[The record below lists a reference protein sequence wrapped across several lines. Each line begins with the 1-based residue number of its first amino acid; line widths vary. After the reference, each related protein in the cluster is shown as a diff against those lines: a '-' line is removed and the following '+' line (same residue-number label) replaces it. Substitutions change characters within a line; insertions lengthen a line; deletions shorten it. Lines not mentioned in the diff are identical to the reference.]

1 MWTKESLKK
10 VIKERLKDH
19 LFVVVSNREPYSHT
33 YDGKKIKCARTV
45 SGLVTPLDYI
55 MRVTKGIWVA
65 AGSGDADKEASNE
78 KGEVMV
84 PPENPRYTLK
94 RVWLSEKE
102 VNHYYYGFSND
113 TLWPLCHIAHVRPNF
128 SKKNWEYYKRVNE
141 KFANV
146 ILEKVGNKKAFI
158 WIQDY
163 HFALLARFL
172 KKKNPNLVVAQFWHT
187 PWSAAE
193 IFKICPWKREILEG
207 LLANDLLGFHLN
219 YYGRNFFDSVAEELE
234 AKINY
239 ENFKVSYKNHQTIVK
254 AFPISVDY
262 QLIHFLSARS
272 RISRKKLT
280 EKYISGDYKYLCLSV
295 ERADYTKG
303 VPERMQA
310 IDRFLEKYPEY
321 QGKFVYLGIIPQ
333 SRIKIPA
340 YQNLF
345 KKIISLAEEI
355 NQKYSSNSWN
365 PIVLTDNIFDSE
377 ELIPFYKNADICMV
391 TSLDDGMN
399 IVAKEFVAAADSKK
413 GMLILS
419 QFTGAA
425 RELDDAVIVN
435 PYDIEQMADAIKTA
449 LEMSS
454 KERLERM
461 NRMKKTVKK
470 NNVYRWAS
478 KFILELSDLK
488 PPEKKITK

>member
-1 MWTKESLKK
+1 MWTKESLKE
-10 VIKERLKDH
+10 VIREKLKDH
-19 LFVVVSNREPYSHT
+19 LFVVVSNREPYSHIHN
-33 YDGKKIKCARTV
+33 GGKIKCVRAV
-45 SGLVTPLDYI
+45 SGLATPLDYI
-55 MRVTKGIWVA
+55 MRTAKGIWVA
-65 AGSGDADKEASNE
+65 AGSGDADKEASDK

-84 PPENPRYTLK
+84 PPGNPRYILK

-102 VNHYYYGFSND
+102 FERYYCGFSND
-113 TLWPLCHIAHVRPNF
+113 TLWPLCHIAHIRPNF

-141 KFANV
+141 KFADV
-146 ILEKVGNKKAFI
+146 ILEKVGNKKAFV

-163 HFALLARFL
+163 HFALLAKFL

-187 PWSAAE
+187 PWPAAE
-193 IFKICPWKREILEG
+193 IFKICPWKKEILEG

-219 YYGRNFFDSVAEELE
+219 YYGKNFFDSVAEELE
-234 AKINY
+234 AKIDY
-239 ENFKVSYKNHQTIVK
+239 ENFKVFHKDHQTIVK

-262 QLIHFLSARS
+262 QLISSLSGRS
-272 RISRKKLT
+272 RISGKKLT
-280 EKYISGDYKYLCLSV
+280 GKYISGNYRYLCLSV

-303 VPERMQA
+303 IVERLKA
-310 IDRFLEKYPEY
+310 IDRFLEKYPQY
-321 QGKFVYLGIIPQ
+321 QEKFVYLGIIPQ
-333 SRIKIPA
+333 SRVQVPA

-345 KKIISLAEEI
+345 KEIIDLAEEI
-355 NQKYSSNSWN
+355 NWKHSSNSWS
-365 PIVLTDNIFDSE
+365 PIILTDDVFDSE
-377 ELIPFYKNADICMV
+377 ELIPFFKNADVCMV

-399 IVAKEFVAAADSKK
+399 IVAKEFISAANPKK

-425 RELDDAVIVN
+425 RELTDAIIVN

-449 LEMSS
+449 LEMPR
-454 KERLERM
+454 KERLEKM
-461 NRMKKTVKK
+461 NKMKGIIEE

-488 PPEKKITK
+488 PLEKKK

>member
-1 MWTKESLKK
+1 MWTKESLKE
-10 VIKERLKDH
+10 VIREKLKDH

-33 YDGKKIKCARTV
+33 YNGKKIKCSRAV

-55 MRVTKGIWVA
+55 MRTTKGIWVA
-65 AGSGDADKEASNE
+65 AGSGDADKEASDE
-78 KGEVMV
+78 KGEVIV
-84 PPENPRYTLK
+84 PPGNPRYTLK

-102 VNHYYYGFSND
+102 TECYYCGFSND
-113 TLWPLCHIAHVRPNF
+113 TLWPLCHIAHIRPNF
-128 SKKNWEYYKRVNE
+128 SKKSWDCYKRVNE
-141 KFANV
+141 KFADV
-146 ILEKVGNKKAFI
+146 ILEKVGNKKAFV

-163 HFALLARFL
+163 HFALLAKFL

-187 PWSAAE
+187 PWPAAE
-193 IFKICPWKREILEG
+193 IFKICPWKKEIMEG

-219 YYGRNFFDSVAEELE
+219 YYGKNFFDSVAEELE
-234 AKINY
+234 AKIDY

-262 QLIHFLSARS
+262 QLISSLSGRS

-280 EKYISGDYKYLCLSV
+280 EKYISGNYKYLCFSV

-303 VPERMQA
+303 IIERLQA
-310 IDRFLEKYPEY
+310 IDLFLEKYPKY

-333 SRIKIPA
+333 SRIQVPA
-340 YQNLF
+340 YRNLF
-345 KKIISLAEEI
+345 KEIISLAEEI
-355 NQKYSSNSWN
+355 NWKHSSNSWS
-365 PIVLTDNIFDSE
+365 PIILTDDAFDSE
-377 ELIPFYKNADICMV
+377 DLIPFFKNANVCMV

-399 IVAKEFVAAADSKK
+399 IVAKEFVAAANPKK

-449 LEMSS
+449 LEMPR

-461 NRMKKTVKK
+461 NKMKEVVEE

-488 PPEKKITK
+488 PPEKKIR